1 MTFSELQLNSD
12 IINALPST
20 IANPTPV
27 QQQAIPAIL
36 HDADVL
42 ALAHTGSGKTLAF
55 GLPVLQMIDNKNAH
69 LQAVIIAPT
78 RELARQTA
86 QTLKPI
92 AKALSI
98 QTATLFGGVDLVTQ
112 AQQLAKL
119 PHVIIVTPGRLL
131 ALAKEGKID
140 LSNVKHLV
148 LDEADRLLDMGFWSD
163 IQALLTFIPIQR
175 QTLCFSATLTET
187 LAIEVQKVLTSPVEI
202 KTNDNNSVVDG
213 INEQLFLVNKGSK
226 TKVLISLLKQQPT
239 KQVLIFINAKDNA
252 DTLVKKL
259 IKADINVK
267 ALHGNKEQIEREAT
281 LHQFKQHTIQ
291 VLVATDLLAR
301 GIDID
306 ALPVVINFDLPD
318 NAPVYVHRI
327 GRTARAGKLGSAI
340 SLVCHAE
347 TEALDAIR
355 ALTKNRMPLQTL
367 SDFPVTDKP
376 STGVAKRPAKDK
388 QANRRS
394 AKKRSIKDFQPK
406 ADRSPEKRVPEKNA
420 ARKPRSK

>member
-1 MTFSELQLNSD
+1 MNFSELQLNSD

-202 KTNDNNSVVDG
+202 KTNNNNSVVDG